1 MLTRRIPYRNLQM
14 AEVVIGVLSASN
26 LRPSLV
32 GVGDVLGMDVM
43 KKAWHVEP
51 GECIAS
57 WCCLERSTAVAAK

>member
-1 MLTRRIPYRNLQM
+1 M

-51 GECIAS
+51 GECIAI
-57 WCCLERSTAVAAK
+57 WCCLQRSNVGAGK

>member
-1 MLTRRIPYRNLQM
+1 M

-32 GVGDVLGMDVM
+32 GVGDVLGMNVM

-51 GECIAS
+51 GECIAI
-57 WCCLERSTAVAAK
+57 WCCLQRSNVGAGK